1 MSKVKYYLLNKKMEH
16 AEAVLAN
23 VADRDN
29 NIYRVYFEANPIP
42 DEQRKAGFGGIN
54 RYKSLEGYDNSKL
67 IIESNKRLDILQK
80 QIVVQSKSLDDIAV
94 LAEEKEKLLS
104 IPRLMHID
112 LPEKR
117 YYAIGEV
124 AKAFGVN
131 TSLVRFWEKE
141 FDVLK
146 PKKNAKGNRKFT
158 PEDIKNLK
166 FIYHLVKERGFTLE
180 GAKTHLKEEKKQ
192 ALNNFE
198 IISKLEDVKNQLIKI
213 KQHL

>member
-1 MSKVKYYLLNKKMEH
+1 
-16 AEAVLAN
+16 
-23 VADRDN
+23 
-29 NIYRVYFEANPIP
+29 
-42 DEQRKAGFGGIN
+42 
-54 RYKSLEGYDNSKL
+54 
-67 IIESNKRLDILQK
+67 
-80 QIVVQSKSLDDIAV
+80 
-94 LAEEKEKLLS
+94 
-104 IPRLMHID
+104 MHID

-117 YYAIGEV
+117 YYSIGEV
-124 AKAFGVN
+124 AKAFHVN
-131 TSLVRFWEKE
+131 TSLIRFWEKE

-180 GAKTHLKEEKKQ
+180 GAKTHLKEDKKDT
-192 ALNNFE
+192 LSNFE